1 MTHEPTRPRRAHR
14 PESGRRAAIG
24 RTLVSVALLGSVLTI
39 IAALPA
45 GAERPEPPPTATS
58 RPATQDNTTRSA
70 AGRCPTTDFGAAVR
84 CWGDAASG
92 DHMAVVTVTAPQEFN
107 QDAGSRSLSEAVRRL
122 RGKLIVIVPDGVRTG
137 SGGTLLLALAAY
149 RIVGPNT
156 LVSPLT
162 ERDGQQLADQG
173 GCPQNGFCDAVR
185 THRRSGDDL
194 VRRGLA
200 QGSRTSLF
208 TAGPGMAGAT
218 ADSGGGT
225 EPGVS
230 GDVAF
235 LLVVLAVLLCLVTAL
250 ALLVGRTRR
259 PRRPSTPAM
268 AAAGSAAAATGS
280 AEGAVGGVPRQS
292 GDSPER
298 RDRADHHGHRAGSRP
313 STIPVAAMA
322 ADPGRQSSE
331 ESPAPSG
338 RVREPAARQRS
349 TGSRDRGE
357 GLLSAT
363 VRTVLRPQGYVAI
376 NGLLYRARWGGA
388 GEPPEPGRPVE
399 VRRES
404 TGELTVLGHDESS
417 RFG

>member
-1 MTHEPTRPRRAHR
+1 MIHEPTRPRRAHR
-14 PESGRRAAIG
+14 PETGRRAALA
-24 RTLVSVALLGSVLTI
+24 RTLVGIALLGSVLTLV
-39 IAALPA
+39 AALPA
-45 GAERPEPPPTATS
+45 GAERPEPPPPATS
-58 RPATQDNTTRSA
+58 VPATQDDTTHFT
-70 AGRCPTTDFGAAVR
+70 AGHCPTTDFGAAVR
-84 CWGDAASG
+84 CWGDDASG
-92 DHMAVVTVTAPQEFN
+92 DHMAVVTVTAPQEFH
-107 QDAGSRSLSEAVRRL
+107 QDAGSRSMAEAVRRL
-122 RGKLIVIVPDGVRTG
+122 RGKLTVIVPDGVRTG

-149 RIVGPNT
+149 RVVGPHT
-156 LVSPLT
+156 LISPLT

-173 GCPQNGFCDAVR
+173 GCPQNGFCDVVR
-185 THRRSGDDL
+185 THQRSGDEL

-200 QGSRTSLF
+200 QDTRTSLF

-218 ADSGGGT
+218 ADAGGGT
-225 EPGVS
+225 ESGVS

-250 ALLVGRTRR
+250 GLLVGRTRR
-259 PRRPSTPAM
+259 PRRPSAPAM

-280 AEGAVGGVPRQS
+280 ADGSVGGAPRRS
-292 GDSPER
+292 GDSPDR
-298 RDRADHHGHRAGSRP
+298 RDRADHRGHRAGSRP
-313 STIPVAAMA
+313 STVPVAAMT
-322 ADPGRQSSE
+322 ADPGRQHGE
-331 ESPAPSG
+331 ESTVPPA

-349 TGSRDRGE
+349 TGGRGRGE

-363 VRTVLRPQGYVAI
+363 VRTVLGPQGYVAI

-404 TGELTVLGHDESS
+404 TGELTVLGDDEIS